1 MAGMQTSAYP
11 PNIHLTPYDAERL
24 RIRAPITTAIKP
36 RPTPSQVKDNPE
48 DGRLVVGTGVAVA
61 VGTTGIA
68 VAYTA
73 VGNAAG
79 AEVGSLVELG
89 ATTVTGGFV
98 RVAVVGAGV
107 LVRVAVG
114 STGVFVRVGVTGVFV
129 NDGWGVGV
137 SRTCSAGSAIPTTGL
152 WGGRKAKAPTS
163 KLKRTSPNKSVRPL
177 GCFMYMLHSG
187 DPSFQ
192 AST

>member
-1 MAGMQTSAYP
+1 
-11 PNIHLTPYDAERL
+11 LTPYDAERL
-24 RIRAPITTAIKP
+24 SIRAPITTAIKP

-89 ATTVTGGFV
+89 ATTVTGVFV
-98 RVAVVGAGV
+98 RVAVGGTGVIVRVDVGV
-107 LVRVAVG
+107 LVRVGVKVTGVFVG
-114 STGVFVRVGVTGVFV
+114 VVVGVFVRVPVGIAVK
-129 NDGWGVGV
+129 DAWGVGV
-137 SRTCSAGSAIPTTGL
+137 SRTCSAGSAIPTTEL
-152 WGGRKAKAPTS
+152 LGGK
-163 KLKRTSPNKSVRPL
+163 
-177 GCFMYMLHSG
+177 
-187 DPSFQ
+187 
-192 AST
+192 